1 MLFAVAVSAD
11 DSTPVPILRQINR
24 VNDDGSYTF
33 GFEAEDGS
41 FRIETRD
48 NNGNVKGKYGYVDET
63 GEIKTVEYS
72 AGKEVGFS
80 ASGTHL
86 PEPVPAVPAPAASAP
101 VAAPTASPSV
111 RVPSLPALAAPA
123 PAPQQ
128 PRFSVPQPTQQP
140 QFTPEQ
146 FQQILQ
152 LLQAQNNIQ
161 PRFAP
166 QQFNQQPQFVPQQFN
181 QQPQFLPQQ
190 FNQQPRFPPQQF
202 NPVQFAVQDV
212 TTEAPSTS
220 KQSRA
225 FSFNINAPVQQQF
238 PQQQFPQQLF
248 PQQPFPQQFNNQFRF

>member
-1 MLFAVAVSAD
+1 MLAVNAD
-11 DSTPVPILRQINR
+11 DSNSVPILRQINR

-181 QQPQFLPQQ
+181 QQPQFVPQS
-190 FNQQPRFPPQQF
+190 
-202 NPVQFAVQDV
+202 VV
-212 TTEAPSTS
+212 TETPFEN

-225 FSFNINAPVQQQF
+225 FSFNINAPIQQQF
-238 PQQQFPQQLF
+238 PQQQFPQQVF